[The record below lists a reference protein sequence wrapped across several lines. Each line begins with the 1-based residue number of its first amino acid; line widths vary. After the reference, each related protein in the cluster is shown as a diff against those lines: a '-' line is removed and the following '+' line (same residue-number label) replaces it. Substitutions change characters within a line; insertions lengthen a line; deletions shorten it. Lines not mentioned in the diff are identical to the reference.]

1 MNAVSFLLLAAI
13 IVVAFWIL
21 RKKIRRNRKY
31 HGHCADCQ
39 STDCQ
44 LRDII
49 LKQKGNR
56 TKKDDRTGP
65 TGKDCQRR

>member
-1 MNAVSFLLLAAI
+1 MNAISFLLLAAI

-21 RKKIRRNRKY
+21 RRKMRRNRRY

-49 LKQKGNR
+49 LKQKDSR
-56 TKKDDRTGP
+56 TRKDDRTGL
-65 TGKDCQRR
+65 TDKDCQRR

>member
-1 MNAVSFLLLAAI
+1 MNAISFLLLAVI

-21 RKKIRRNRKY
+21 RRKMRRNRRY

-49 LKQKGNR
+49 LKQKDSR
-56 TKKDDRTGP
+56 TRKDDRTGL
-65 TGKDCQRR
+65 TDKDCLHR

>member
-1 MNAVSFLLLAAI
+1 MNAISFLLLAVI
-13 IVVAFWIL
+13 IVVTFWIL
-21 RKKIRRNRKY
+21 RRKMRRNRRY

-49 LKQKGNR
+49 LKQKDSQTR
-56 TKKDDRTGP
+56 KDDRTSL
-65 TGKDCQRR
+65 TDKDCLHR

>member
-1 MNAVSFLLLAAI
+1 MNAISFLLLAVI

-21 RKKIRRNRKY
+21 RRKMRRNRRY

-39 STDCQ
+39 STNCQ

-49 LKQKGNR
+49 LKQKDSR
-56 TKKDDRTGP
+56 TRKDDRTGL
-65 TGKDCQRR
+65 TGKDCQHR